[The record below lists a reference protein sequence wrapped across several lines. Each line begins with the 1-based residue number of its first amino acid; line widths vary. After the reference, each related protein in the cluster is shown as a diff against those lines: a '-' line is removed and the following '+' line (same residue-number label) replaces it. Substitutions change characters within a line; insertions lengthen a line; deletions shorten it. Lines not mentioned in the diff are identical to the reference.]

1 MGDGGGDFPTQN
13 DYGTSGSKSNNEVN
27 EVLGFFDTFGSIEL
41 NTSFRKHKILQM
53 LKIQKLHF

>member
-1 MGDGGGDFPTQN
+1 MGDRGGDFPTQN

-27 EVLGFFDTFGSIEL
+27 EVLGFFDTLEL
-41 NTSFRKHKILQM
+41 NTSFRKHKIIQM

>member
-27 EVLGFFDTFGSIEL
+27 EVLGFFDTFGSI
-41 NTSFRKHKILQM
+41 
-53 LKIQKLHF
+53 